1 MMMTETMTRP
11 TTESSFKESLDGY
24 YDWPCGYLFKFIAP
38 RQQLDALIAVFDD
51 QAPIRTRDSRRGN
64 YVSVTA
70 ELTMPDSD
78 SVVDIYRRAAEIEG
92 VLPL

>member
-1 MMMTETMTRP
+1 MIMTETMTAT
-11 TTESSFKESLDGY
+11 TTETSFRERLDGY

-38 RQQLDALIAVFDD
+38 RQQLDALIALFDD
-51 QAPIRTRDSRRGN
+51 RAPVRTRDSRRGN

-70 ELTMPDSD
+70 ELTMPDSE
-78 SVVDIYRRAAEIEG
+78 SVLEIYRRAAEIEG